1 MNYKYPPVYKYAL
14 FLLLT
19 YAFLRHQH
27 IMPLDKILFN
37 SIAITFMII
46 ALDYL
51 IIRDHVTL
59 LDNTKTEQFTKNN
72 DLVVD
77 TTIID
82 DDEIDDI
89 IDACDSNDDDF
100 DDPDY
105 QPEPRQSRFTYARKQ
120 YGAY

>member
-1 MNYKYPPVYKYAL
+1 
-14 FLLLT
+14 
-19 YAFLRHQH
+19 
-27 IMPLDKILFN
+27 
-37 SIAITFMII
+37 MII